1 MQHKGLRLA
10 VEKDG
15 LCQMCR
21 TTEMTFKEVGKES
34 VSRSKLHVWS
44 LRSNHR
50 QLGESDCQASGGM
63 RSLHASLVHGECGE
77 CVAVCWRE
85 LQSRIQ
91 SALDQ
96 PCSCAYLHSQPG
108 NLYSEAAHMGICWG
122 PPLIPLS
129 GVLQLKHFPPLCL
142 SAFLFLFLLFAPT
155 LWAHRKAREMS
166 LSNWLI
172 VLIHQLNTWKL
183 DRSWWNI
190 FCGWSLMQILIFWGN
205 NFYLETHMHT
215 HIGV

>member
-50 QLGESDCQASGGM
+50 QLGESDCQASGGT

-108 NLYSEAAHMGICWG
+108 NLYSEAGHLLGASTNTSFRGAATEA
-122 PPLIPLS
+122 LS
-129 GVLQLKHFPPLCL
+129 
-142 SAFLFLFLLFAPT
+142 PT
-155 LWAHRKAREMS
+155 LPQCFSAPVPS
-166 LSNWLI
+166 LCPHPL
-172 VLIHQLNTWKL
+172 
-183 DRSWWNI
+183 
-190 FCGWSLMQILIFWGN
+190 GP
-205 NFYLETHMHT
+205 
-215 HIGV
+215 